1 MTGEQLPQAA
11 QEAIKAWR
19 DLGDSDRQDFLTWM
33 VSRAKQR
40 NLQGRKVYG
49 DTFQGDP
56 LDHAIE
62 EALDLLFYLWVE
74 RRRQAIERYAAS
86 GGVSR
91 G

>member
-1 MTGEQLPQAA
+1 MSGEQLPQAA
-11 QEAIKAWR
+11 QEVIKAWR
-19 DLGDSDRQDFLTWM
+19 TLGDLDREDFLVW
-33 VSRAKQR
+33 VDSRSKQR
-40 NLQGRKVYG
+40 QGLGRKVYG

-86 GGVSR
+86 RGVSR